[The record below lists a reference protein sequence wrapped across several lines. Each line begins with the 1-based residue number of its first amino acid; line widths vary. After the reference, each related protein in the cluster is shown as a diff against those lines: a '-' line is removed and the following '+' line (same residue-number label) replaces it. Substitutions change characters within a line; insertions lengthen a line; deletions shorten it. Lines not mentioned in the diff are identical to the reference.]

1 MYQVVKR
8 TNRKFGYLSGPAGAI
23 HKVTSQRKVNDVLFT
38 FDFFKH
44 PIDSFYYLKR
54 GRKGSYFGATFLFLL
69 FFVVY
74 LNYVMNKG
82 FIFQFVEPEDMDL
95 GAIVIG
101 FFALFLLFIVSNYL
115 VTSINDGEGS
125 NGEIYK
131 GVMYSLMPLLISYLV
146 IWFLSYYVTFNEV
159 ILLQIVGWAGLGGTG
174 ILLFLCVQELHNYT
188 IRETIKSYLLT
199 VLFMLIA
206 GVLFA
211 FIQIM
216 GDQLIQFIIGLFGEA
231 FRNVIG

>member
-1 MYQVVKR
+1 
-8 TNRKFGYLSGPAGAI
+8 
-23 HKVTSQRKVNDVLFT
+23 
-38 FDFFKH
+38 
-44 PIDSFYYLKR
+44 
-54 GRKGSYFGATFLFLL
+54 
-69 FFVVY
+69 
-74 LNYVMNKG
+74 
-82 FIFQFVEPEDMDL
+82 
-95 GAIVIG
+95 
-101 FFALFLLFIVSNYL
+101 
-115 VTSINDGEGS
+115 
-125 NGEIYK
+125 
-131 GVMYSLMPLLISYLV
+131 
-146 IWFLSYYVTFNEV
+146 V
-159 ILLQIVGWAGLGGTG
+159 ILLQIISWAGLGGTG